1 VAIWY
6 RFSWFGMLCEEK
18 FGNPGCLLHP
28 ACIPVFLPEAKLRGK
43 PFLTPL
49 KKLFEQKLY
58 LPLLQHINLE

>member
-1 VAIWY
+1 LWYFHKVCDILVLFVAIWY

-28 ACIPVFLPEAKLRGK
+28 ACIPVFLPATKLGGK

-49 KKLFEQKLY
+49 KKVV
-58 LPLLQHINLE
+58 